1 MIEKIMAAAR
11 GVNFTDEIDDIDVLA
26 YTDKDGNTHEDRFDH
41 IDTTTIPM
49 SVHFIGGTGHKDFN
63 IPIAR
68 LTDESLEQL
77 YDCIEQPAQL
87 TDKQKASQALKYME
101 DELDAKTI
109 LQVLNPYLKDEQ
121 LAEVFDRLVDDGA
134 ISPDGYCC

>member
-26 YTDKDGNTHEDRFDH
+26 YTDKDGNTLEDRFDH

-77 YDCIEQPAQL
+77 YDCIEQPAQG
-87 TDKQKASQALKYME
+87 
-101 DELDAKTI
+101 DET
-109 LQVLNPYLKDEQ
+109 QLNIIVEQ
-121 LAEVFDRLVDDGA
+121 IYAEGYEDGA
-134 ISPDGYCC
+134 NSNEQ